1 MADHGKHVALAAL
14 TTLALIPSQA
24 SAWCQ
29 MTTSDLSPTAAE
41 PCILASNHPGE
52 YPLAWRHRCTS
63 ISLSTMDGSF
73 DLDDADVRGVL
84 SRSIAT
90 WEAVRCDGT
99 APGIDI
105 QLLAE
110 TNLVSHARHFSDGRN
125 VNSII
130 FVHEEWSGEREHDPR
145 ALAVTYVWHDPSTGE
160 IFDADI
166 ELNEET
172 NTFVICPDLL
182 GCTSVTID
190 TADLENTLTHEMGH
204 YLGVAHTPDD
214 VDATMFASANPGEV
228 LKRDLQPDDEAGL
241 CNIYPPGTLPDAC
254 DYTPRGGLGLD
265 GEPPSGC
272 AVRAPGV
279 AHSNTPSVLGALG
292 LGLFGLLLARRRLR

>member
-1 MADHGKHVALAAL
+1 VVDRSTSIALATL
-14 TTLALIPSQA
+14 TALALIPGQA

-29 MTTSDLSPTAAE
+29 MTTSDLSPTELE

-73 DLDDADVRGVL
+73 DLSEADVRGVL
-84 SRSIAT
+84 ARSIAT
-90 WEAVRCDGT
+90 WEAVRCDGV
-99 APGIDI
+99 APGVDML
-105 QLLAE
+105 LLAE
-110 TNLVSHARHFSDGRN
+110 TNLASHARHFSNGRN

-130 FVHEEWSGEREHDPR
+130 FVHEEWSREREHDPR

-172 NTFVICPDLL
+172 NHFVICPAIV
-182 GCTSVTID
+182 GCNPAADD
-190 TADLENTLTHEMGH
+190 TADLENTLTHELGH

-214 VDATMFASANPGEV
+214 VMATMHFRADLGEV

-241 CNIYPPGTLPDAC
+241 CNIYPPGTLPEAC
-254 DYTPRGGLGLD
+254 EYTPRGGLGLD

-272 AVRAPGV
+272 AARARGV
-279 AHSNTPSVLGALG
+279 AHSNTPPLLGALG
-292 LGLFGLLLARRRLR
+292 LGLLGLLVARRRLH